1 MRAAPASNH
10 HRPLPGFWGTPTEGI
25 VAGVLLAAISTTLML
40 ESMRVFVSYTVFVV
54 DESNRIALAAIV
66 FGTIL
71 SIGMAGALIRGLG
84 PAQSITLPLILL
96 AISRIALQFW
106 PLPEA
111 RLVLG
116 AIAVIGWGWLM
127 IALLS
132 VAREA
137 VALGIG
143 FGLGLDLAIR
153 IAAGTV
159 DLPWMT
165 GFAAGSITVLLAA
178 AMIVASLRH
187 KTTAYPSEPAPI
199 RAASLIAIGPA
210 LALFHLMT
218 GNLGLAQTVTGLMFP
233 QAAYALALGTALGIT
248 GSVYITVNPCRTRRI
263 AGSPYLTGILI
274 LIGSTSLW
282 LTHNNS
288 VLAPAG
294 LAAITGVGLILL
306 TQALLMRGRTAY
318 RPGAG
323 WTTVWFT
330 LGMVLQVGIEF
341 AYYTFTGLPV
351 LIAVAFLL
359 LAFATGIGGERPPV
373 ATTLPA
379 PVLFIPATVVAVLLL
394 SYGYHLITWTE
405 PASGPPPAGELTVVT
420 YNIQSGFAIDDTWN
434 LERTA
439 RTIEAEHPDIVV
451 LQEVSRGW
459 LVTSGVDEAM
469 WLSQRLAMPI
479 VFGANS
485 SDELWGNA
493 ILTRAPI
500 LDTASERYTVTENL
514 KRSVVGVKLET
525 QAGDLWVFGTHLD
538 NPGNAEEVR
547 LAQTH
552 QLLEFVKGRSPALIL
567 GDLNSDPGDPVL
579 SALNAAGFTDP
590 GKLLRSGAFTSSDR
604 RRIDYILVPPGVTVR
619 DLHIPDS
626 TASDHRPVVARIQL
640 R

>member
-1 MRAAPASNH
+1 MRAAPASDH
-10 HRPLPGFWGTPTEGI
+10 HRRQPGFWGTPTDDI
-25 VAGVLLAAISTTLML
+25 IAGVLAAAISTTFML

-54 DESNRIALAAIV
+54 DESHRIALAAIV

-71 SIGMAGALIRGLG
+71 SIGLAGALIRVLG
-84 PAQSITLPLILL
+84 PARSITLPLILL
-96 AISRIALQFW
+96 ALSRIALQFW
-106 PLPEA
+106 SLPEA

-116 AIAVIGWGWLM
+116 ALAVIGWGWLT

-137 VALGIG
+137 VALGLG

-153 IAAGTV
+153 IAADTV
-159 DLPWMT
+159 DLPWMA
-165 GFAAGSITVLLAA
+165 GIAAGSITVLLAA
-178 AMIVASLRH
+178 AMIVASLRL
-187 KTTAYPSEPAPI
+187 KATAPPSEPAPI

-210 LALFHLMT
+210 LALFQLMT
-218 GNLGLAQTVTGLMFP
+218 GNLGLAQAVTGLMFP

-248 GSVYITVNPCRTRRI
+248 GSLYVIANPRQTRRI

-274 LIGSTSLW
+274 LIGAAGLW
-282 LTHNNS
+282 LAHNNPGW
-288 VLAPAG
+288 AP
-294 LAAITGVGLILL
+294 VGLVAVTAASLTLL
-306 TQALLMRGRTAY
+306 TQALLMRGPTGY
-318 RPGAG
+318 QPGAG

-341 AYYTFTGLPV
+341 VYYTFTGLPI
-351 LIAVAFLL
+351 LIVVAFLL
-359 LAFATGIGGERPPV
+359 LAFAAGIGEERPPV
-373 ATTLPA
+373 ATALPVPA
-379 PVLFIPATVVAVLLL
+379 LFIPATVVAALLL
-394 SYGYHLITWTE
+394 SYGYHLVTWTE
-405 PASGPPPAGELTVVT
+405 PASGPPAAGELTVMT
-420 YNIQSGFAIDDTWN
+420 YNIQSGFALDDTWN

-469 WLSQRLAMPI
+469 WLSERLDMPY

-485 SDELWGNA
+485 GDGLWGNA

-500 LDTASERYTVTENL
+500 LDSVSERYTVTENL
-514 KRSVVGVKLET
+514 KRSVTGVEIAT
-525 QAGDLWVFGTHLD
+525 QAGTLWVFGTHLD
-538 NPGNAEEVR
+538 NPGNAGEIR
-547 LAQTH
+547 LAQTR

-579 SALNAAGFTDP
+579 STLNAAGFTDP
-590 GKLLRSGAFTSSDR
+590 GKSLREGAFTSSDR

-619 DLHIPDS
+619 DLRIPDS
-626 TASDHRPVVARIQL
+626 TASDHRPVVARIQI